1 MKTPNTKFIGCR
13 FDECKFIR
21 TDLRGETDQKFVT
34 SKFVNKNEF
43 KDTQGVSTSGHI
55 LRLVCSRLEEQLH
68 LIRVGWP
75 SLTDQINK
83 FRSISTLDILCVDTL
98 TNCPNFRSQS

>member
-1 MKTPNTKFIGCR
+1 MSHMIWHISEKLYFDNFLKTPNTKFIGCR

-55 LRLVCSRLEEQLH
+55 IRLVCSRLEDK
-68 LIRVGWP
+68 GW
-75 SLTDQINK
+75 LAIFD
-83 FRSISTLDILCVDTL
+83 R
-98 TNCPNFRSQS
+98 PNQ